1 MPTQTESPDVVLI
14 GAGISITRTRS
25 SYHARCARR
34 FLAHGSSYWPTGFHA
49 SEAYPVTAGVA
60 AVQPRDILPR
70 GGTSAAIS
78 RSYGCRISRGPDN
91 QEGTAGTFGLTRR
104 NNPRRVRV
112 HILDANHGYVIQTW
126 TAGEQVSAD
135 LVARRARHGNLYVV
149 YHHDEA
155 RGLLRIFC
163 DEERWLRAKAEHD
176 SIQQT
181 DAAARGAQIADII
194 DCCLG

>member
-25 SYHARCARR
+25 SYHARCTRR
-34 FLAHGSSYWPTGFHA
+34 FLAHASSYWPTGFHA

-60 AVQPRDILPR
+60 VVQPRDTIPPRQDLDGHLAFLWLPDLP
-70 GGTSAAIS
+70 
-78 RSYGCRISRGPDN
+78 GPDN
-91 QEGTAGTFGLTRR
+91 QEGMAGMFGLTRR